1 MVATDAPGCR
11 EIAIEGVTALTVP
24 VDDATALAGAM
35 EKLASDSGLRK
46 RFAANARALV
56 ESKFSADAIGKE
68 TVALYDTLRAS

>member
-24 VDDATALAGAM
+24 VDDAAALAGAM
-35 EKLASDSGLRK
+35 EKLASDSDLRK

-68 TVALYDTLRAS
+68 TVALYDALRAS

>member
-24 VDDATALAGAM
+24 VDDAAALAGAM

>member
-24 VDDATALAGAM
+24 VDDAAALAGAM
-35 EKLASDSGLRK
+35 EKLASDSDLRK

-68 TVALYDTLRAS
+68 TVGLYDALRAS

>member
-24 VDDATALAGAM
+24 VDDAPALARAM
-35 EKLASDSGLRK
+35 ERLAGDADLRK

-68 TVALYDTLRAS
+68 TVALYDTLRSS